1 MTVAEYKNIQRHM
14 QRLAVTLHPSTES
27 YVSLAGGMMTCLEDF
42 DRSILASTLSQDQGK
57 SPEKEKGKGKSGSS
71 SADEGGFHNDDRMP
85 MEDVEALFERV
96 NQVHAFKLFIN
107 LYVYIYV

>member
-1 MTVAEYKNIQRHM
+1 
-14 QRLAVTLHPSTES
+14 
-27 YVSLAGGMMTCLEDF
+27 MTCLEDF